1 MKLPKLFAACD
12 DCYDHDTEG
21 MCWPT
26 EQIAWSH
33 SEKKWLC
40 ENCWGEYN
48 QDPESPLVYA
58 KDGLLDDGDQRER
71 LIGTAVKRRLGVA

>member
-12 DCYDHDTEG
+12 DCYHHDVEG

-33 SEKKWLC
+33 SAGKWLC
-40 ENCWGEYN
+40 ENCWGEYD

-58 KDGLLDDGDQRER
+58 KDGLPDDDDQRGR
-71 LIGTAVKRRLGVA
+71 LIAAATKKRLGVA